1 MGAIAPFLLKIMMI
15 EEIKKIIEPAI
26 MQNNCFLWGIEIL
39 RGKKNPTLRIFVDSN
54 ENADIK
60 DCENISKDLN
70 YEVSLESILGD
81 DFILEVSTPGINRKF
96 FYKEQLNDY
105 IGEEFELRLSQPIN
119 GDKNIK
125 GHLIKIKNDTLSIK
139 NKKKDYELDFN
150 DLDLCKLNPNYS
162 KLIKETNYAK

>member
-26 MQNNCFLWGIEIL
+26 MQNNSFLWGIEIL

-105 IGEEFELRLSQPIN
+105 IGEEFELRLRQPIN

-162 KLIKETNYAK
+162 KLMKETNYAK

>member
-105 IGEEFELRLSQPIN
+105 IGEEFELRLRQPIN

-162 KLIKETNYAK
+162 KLMKETNYAK

>member
-1 MGAIAPFLLKIMMI
+1 MMI

-96 FYKEQLNDY
+96 FRKEQLNDY
-105 IGEEFELRLSQPIN
+105 IGEEFELRLRQPIN
-119 GDKNIK
+119 GDKNFK

-162 KLIKETNYAK
+162 KLMKETNYAK

>member
-162 KLIKETNYAK
+162 KLMKETNYAK

>member
-1 MGAIAPFLLKIMMI
+1 VGAVAPFLLKKIMI

-39 RGKKNPTLRIFVDSN
+39 RGKKNPTLRVFIDSY
-54 ENADIK
+54 ENANIE

-96 FYKEQLNDY
+96 FYKEQLNQY
-105 IGEEFELRLSQPIN
+105 IGEEFELRLRKPIN

-125 GHLIKIKNDTLSIK
+125 GHLINMSNDILSIK
-139 NKKKDYELDFN
+139 NKKRDYELDFN

-162 KLIKETNYAK
+162 KLIKEINYAK

>member
-1 MGAIAPFLLKIMMI
+1 MGAVAPFLLKKIMI

-39 RGKKNPTLRIFVDSN
+39 RGKKNPTLRIFVDSY

-96 FYKEQLNDY
+96 FRKEQLNDY
-105 IGEEFELRLSQPIN
+105 IGEEFELRLRQPIN

-162 KLIKETNYAK
+162 KLMKETNYAK